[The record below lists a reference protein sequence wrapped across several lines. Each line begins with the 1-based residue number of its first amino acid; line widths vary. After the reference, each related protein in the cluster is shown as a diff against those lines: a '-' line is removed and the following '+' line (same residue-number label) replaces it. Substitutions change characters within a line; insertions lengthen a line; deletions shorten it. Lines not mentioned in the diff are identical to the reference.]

1 MPKGLSVL
9 SICLFFFLDFTSP
22 LHFGIILSSQPIF
35 NNLFFLFFF
44 KYLFIQKKKKK
55 KKKIR

>member
-44 KYLFIQKKKKK
+44 KYLLKKKKK
-55 KKKIR
+55 K